1 MAAGT
6 SSTFVGI
13 HNEREFYSDHYLA
26 EILSKD
32 LRATVRKWRA
42 EASATDKPGRTPE
55 KRLQSLSGH
64 YHAFRDRFGKRRQT
78 VRKRVALQAEWFRR
92 QLEALDY
99 PWAPRN
105 LVVNGET
112 EIPVLAGVTGPA
124 GQRLVVL
131 GAYDAEAEDVDPLT
145 LKPCSEQFQREA
157 PPDRAVL
164 CETWDEIIRR
174 RLFRQDRAPRW
185 VLLLSCG
192 QTLLI
197 ERSKWAHNRMLRF
210 EWGEILGR
218 RERPTLQATA
228 ALLHRASLVPGS
240 GVALADEL
248 DENSHRHAFGVSS
261 DLKYALREAIELLG
275 NEVLR
280 SRRKDGLDPLD
291 EASDFAGNLGLECL
305 RYMYRLLFLFYIE
318 ARPEMGFAPVDA
330 EAYRK
335 GYSLERLRDMELSR
349 LSSGV
354 ALERNHIQRSL
365 AMLFRLVREGFEPR
379 RAEQGVLQMGKEHLQ
394 RTFGMRSLDSKLF
407 DESQTPMLAEA
418 RLTDEALQ
426 KVIRLLSLTL
436 PAKGRRKRRGRI
448 SYGQLG
454 INQLGAVYESL
465 LSFRGFLAQEDLYEL
480 QRAGKKRDELQASW
494 FAPERDLY
502 RYREAERVW
511 ARDHRGNRK
520 PVMHRKGTFLYRLRG
535 RDRKKS
541 ASYYT
546 PESLTKTVVKYALRE
561 LIPSDMPAA
570 QILDLTVC
578 EPAMGSAAFLNEAVN
593 QLATKYLDRRQR
605 ELGRRIPRES
615 YDEELQRVRHFIADR
630 NVFGADL
637 NPVAMELAEV
647 SLWLNS
653 IVKDGHV
660 PWFGFQLVAGNS
672 LVGARR
678 ATYQRDEIEVGT
690 TRGEL
695 WFNRA
700 PDAVARWAE
709 AQRPEGSVYH
719 FLLPDPGMAT
729 YTDRFVKKLVP
740 KAIKRLKLWK
750 KEFCRP
756 FGSQDVRELEELSAA
771 IDKLWTLH
779 LDQLAKDRLNTSDDV
794 GVWGREAPQ
803 RRTSNDQKDRI
814 AWQGV
819 LSTEAFA
826 ASPYRRLKLV
836 MDYWCALWYWPL
848 DTEVDP
854 PTRDEF
860 LAEVS
865 MVLTGDMRL
874 PGIDPTDAGFLFGK
888 EYAELAAD
896 SARRIIDES
905 GTLDLEKVL
914 DEFPRLRLVNRLAHD
929 SLFLH
934 WELHFAD
941 VFYGVRAGGTARNGF
956 DLVVGNPPWIKVE
969 WDERG
974 VIGDFEPL
982 IGLRKMRAPELR
994 TQREDAIDARIAL
1007 RYAYLSE
1014 YVLSESTQN
1023 YLNAIQNYPLL
1034 KGMQTN
1040 LYKCFLPQAWNLVH
1054 ENGVVGF
1061 LHPEGVYEDPKG
1073 GPMRASMY
1081 GRLRAHF
1088 QFQNQRMLFPIGDR
1102 VRFSANVYGP
1112 ERSEPRFDHLANLF
1126 APSSIDSS
1134 YDHFGDGP
1142 VPGIKNA
1149 ENKWDLS
1156 GHCRRIVR
1164 VGRDELRTFAQA
1176 LDASGTLAEEA
1187 RLPALHSL
1195 ELMEFLR
1202 KFAAQPRRLRDLAG
1216 QYASHSMFHETNAV
1230 RDGTI
1235 RRETRFPDG
1244 PSDWVLSGPHFYVGN
1259 PLYKTPRFTC
1269 TEKGHYDC
1277 IDLTAIPDDYLP
1289 RTNYVPDCEPEEYD
1303 RRIPTVE
1310 FDDCDGEVS
1319 ETKVIHHYRHVNRY
1333 MVGPASER
1341 TLSVGIFPPGSTYV
1355 HTSIGTAFADLRSL
1369 MDFQSMC
1376 LSIPVD
1382 AYVKIT
1388 GTPTVNLAL
1397 ITSFPVPVLGATGRS
1412 ALHVRSAALNSLTT
1426 HYCDLWQS
1434 VWTDSYNT
1442 DGWTK
1447 TDQRLTSMFFSNLRP
1462 TWSRH
1467 CALRTHYE
1475 RRQALVEIDVLVAKA
1490 LGLTLDELLTVY
1502 RVQFPVMRQ
1511 YEADTWYD
1519 MNGRIVFT
1527 PSKGLTGVGLPRKA
1541 KRGDTSYGMVAP
1553 GRTESYTALGWDD
1566 IRDMREGIVTQEI
1579 LDDTL
1584 PGGPHERV
1592 ITYEAPFARC
1602 DREEDYRTAWDA
1614 FSHRFG
1620 WSE

>member
-1 MAAGT
+1 M
-6 SSTFVGI
+6 
-13 HNEREFYSDHYLA
+13 
-26 EILSKD
+26 
-32 LRATVRKWRA
+32 
-42 EASATDKPGRTPE
+42 
-55 KRLQSLSGH
+55 
-64 YHAFRDRFGKRRQT
+64 
-78 VRKRVALQAEWFRR
+78 
-92 QLEALDY
+92 
-99 PWAPRN
+99 
-105 LVVNGET
+105 
-112 EIPVLAGVTGPA
+112 
-124 GQRLVVL
+124 
-131 GAYDAEAEDVDPLT
+131 
-145 LKPCSEQFQREA
+145 
-157 PPDRAVL
+157 
-164 CETWDEIIRR
+164 
-174 RLFRQDRAPRW
+174 
-185 VLLLSCG
+185 
-192 QTLLI
+192 
-197 ERSKWAHNRMLRF
+197 
-210 EWGEILGR
+210 
-218 RERPTLQATA
+218 
-228 ALLHRASLVPGS
+228 
-240 GVALADEL
+240 
-248 DENSHRHAFGVSS
+248 
-261 DLKYALREAIELLG
+261 
-275 NEVLR
+275 
-280 SRRKDGLDPLD
+280 
-291 EASDFAGNLGLECL
+291 
-305 RYMYRLLFLFYIE
+305 
-318 ARPEMGFAPVDA
+318 
-330 EAYRK
+330 
-335 GYSLERLRDMELSR
+335 
-349 LSSGV
+349 
-354 ALERNHIQRSL
+354 
-365 AMLFRLVREGFEPR
+365 
-379 RAEQGVLQMGKEHLQ
+379 
-394 RTFGMRSLDSKLF
+394 
-407 DESQTPMLAEA
+407 
-418 RLTDEALQ
+418 TDEVLQ

-436 PAKGRRKRRGRI
+436 PAKGRTKRRGRI

-465 LSFRGFLAQEDLYEL
+465 LSFRGFLAHEDLYEL

-502 RYREAERVW
+502 RYREGERVW
-511 ARDHRGNRK
+511 VRDHRGNRK
-520 PVMHRKGTFLYRLRG
+520 PVMHREGTFLYRLRG

-570 QILDLTVC
+570 EILDLTVC

-593 QLATKYLDRRQR
+593 QLADKYLDRRQR

-615 YDEELQRVRHFIADR
+615 CDEELQRVRHFIADR

-678 ATYQRDEIEVGT
+678 ATYRRDEIKAGT
-690 TRGEL
+690 KRGEL

-700 PDAVARWAE
+700 PDAVARGAE
-709 AQRPEGSVYH
+709 VQRPEGSVYH
-719 FLLPDPGMAT
+719 FLLPDPGMAN

-740 KAIKRLKLWK
+740 KAIKRLKAWK

-756 FGSQDVRELEELSAA
+756 FAPQDVRELEQLSAA
-771 IDKLWTLH
+771 IDKLWTLQV
-779 LDQLAKDRLNTSDDV
+779 DQLAKDRLKTSDDI
-794 GVWGREAPQ
+794 GVWGRDVPQ

-814 AWQGV
+814 ANQGV

-848 DTEVDP
+848 DAKVGP

-860 LAEVS
+860 LSEVG

-874 PGIDPTDAGFLFGK
+874 PGIDPTDTGFLFGN
-888 EYAELAAD
+888 EYAERAPDLAQ
-896 SARRIIDES
+896 RILDEAGALDID
-905 GTLDLEKVL
+905 KIL
-914 DEFPRLRLVNRLAHD
+914 DEFPRLRLVDRLAQE
-929 SLFLH
+929 LRFLH
-934 WELHFAD
+934 WDLHFAD
-941 VFYGVRAGGTARNGF
+941 TFHGLRADGTVRRGF
-956 DLVVGNPPWIKVE
+956 DLVIGNPPWVRVA

-974 VIGDFEPL
+974 VIGDFEPRV
-982 IGLRKMRAPELR
+982 GLRKMRAPELR
-994 TQREDAIDARIAL
+994 LQREDAIDSRVAL
-1007 RYAYLSE
+1007 REAYLAE
-1014 YVLSESTQN
+1014 YVSSESTQN
-1023 YLNAIQNYPLL
+1023 YLNAVQNYPLL

-1112 ERSEPRFDHLANLF
+1112 ERSEPGFDHLANLF

-1134 YDHFGDGP
+1134 YDHLGDGP

-1156 GHCRRIVR
+1156 GHRRRIVR
-1164 VGRDELRTFAQA
+1164 VGRDELKTFAQA
-1176 LDASGTLAEEA
+1176 LDARGTSPEGA

-1202 KFAAQPRRLRDLAG
+1202 KFAAQPRRLRDLEG
-1216 QYASHSMFHETNAV
+1216 QYGSPRVLEETNSV
-1230 RDGTI
+1230 NDGTI
-1235 RRETRFPDG
+1235 RRETRFPDS
-1244 PSDWVLSGPHFYVGN
+1244 PNEWILSGPHFFVGN
-1259 PLYKTPRFTC
+1259 PLYKTPRC
-1269 TEKGHYDC
+1269 ICREKGHYDC
-1277 IDLTAIPDDYLP
+1277 IDLTAISDDYLP
-1289 RTNYVPDCEPEEYD
+1289 RTNYLPDCERDDYI
-1303 RRIPTVE
+1303 RRIPTVLL
-1310 FDDCDGEVS
+1310 DDGES
-1319 ETKVIHHYRHVNRY
+1319 DPLETKVTEHYRHVNRE

-1341 TLSVGIFPPGSTYV
+1341 TLNVAVFPPGSSYV
-1355 HTSIGTAFADLRSL
+1355 HTSIGTAFADPRSL
-1369 MDFQSMC
+1369 IDFQSMC

-1388 GTPTVNLAL
+1388 GTGHVNLAL
-1397 ITSFPVPVLGATGRS
+1397 ITSFPVPIMESIVRS
-1412 ALHVRSAALNSLTT
+1412 ALHVRSVTLNSLTT
-1426 HYCDLWQS
+1426 HYRDLWQS

-1447 TDQRLTSMFFSNLRP
+1447 TDLRLDSAFFSNLSP
-1462 TWSRH
+1462 VWSRH

-1527 PSKGLTGVGLPRKA
+1527 VSKGLTGVGLPRKA
-1541 KRGDTSYGMVAP
+1541 RRGDTNYGLAAP
-1553 GRTESYTALGWDD
+1553 DRAESHSALGWED
-1566 IRDMREGIVTQEI
+1566 IRHMREGIVTQEI